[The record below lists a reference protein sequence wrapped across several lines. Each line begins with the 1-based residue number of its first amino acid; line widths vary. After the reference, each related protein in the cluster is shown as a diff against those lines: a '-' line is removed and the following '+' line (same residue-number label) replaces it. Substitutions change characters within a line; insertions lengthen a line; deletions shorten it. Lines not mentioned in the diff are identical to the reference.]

1 MILNEYET
9 VIASRPDISDDIQ
22 TQLLQKLTSII
33 TANGGEVLVEEK
45 MGRIK
50 MAYPIQNHIYANY
63 VLLDYVAPTALPLE
77 LERNMNLD
85 DKFIR
90 YITVKLG
97 ENITVDACREA
108 AESRSKRRTERNS
121 QE

>member
-9 VIASRPDISDDIQ
+9 VYASRPDISEDIQ
-22 TQLLQKLTSII
+22 NQLLAKLTSII
-33 TANGGEVLVEEK
+33 TSNGGEVLVEEK

-50 MAYPIQNHIYANY
+50 MAYPIQKLFYANY
-63 VLLDYVAPTALPLE
+63 VLLDYVAPTSLPIE

-90 YITVKLG
+90 FITIKLG
-97 ENITVDACREA
+97 ENITVDGCREA
-108 AESRSKRRTERNS
+108 AESRSKRRLERNT